1 LSERISATNNGIL
14 PIRRGRSERKGTA
27 MQTTNS
33 IPLSRAARAIGTAP
47 SVLRRALNRFSINEK
62 QNGQRVIP
70 AEVVRL
76 FAQTRRQSGYL
87 YPRGIDT
94 RQALLRAANAQ
105 CGEGHAA

>member
-1 LSERISATNNGIL
+1 MAS
-14 PIRRGRSERKGTA
+14 
-27 MQTTNS
+27 TTT
-33 IPLSRAARAIGTAP
+33 IPLAKAADAIGTDR
-47 SVLRRALNRFSINEK
+47 SVLRRACNRFGIRER
-62 QNGQRVIP
+62 QPDGQRIIP

-94 RQALLRAANAQ
+94 RDALLRAANAQ